1 MPPASNLTVA
11 VTGPTGDI
19 GKAFLRALDQEPRV
33 GRVLGM
39 ARSPFDP
46 QELGVRKTEYR
57 QGNILDREAVD
68 ALVEEADVVVHLAF
82 IIVGDLNET
91 REVNLR
97 GSSTVFEAVAAAQ
110 RPTRFVYTSSVAA
123 YGFHADNPQPLTE
136 NVEPRGTEAH
146 YYSAQKAEL
155 EATLE
160 RAFKGSGKDVYMF
173 RPCIVAGPD
182 ALAMLEEIPY
192 VQAADKLPGPLKAAL
207 GAVPLVK
214 PVIPDPGVPFQ
225 LVHHDD
231 VAAALVQAILGEGK
245 PGVYNLAGEGTIT
258 FSDLA
263 KELGWYAVPVPDKA
277 VEVAAELISR
287 LPLPAQA
294 QWINAAREPVIMDTS
309 RARQGLHW
317 TPRHPTDAT
326 LRETISAVASTARS
340 GTGTLYQRSA
350 SARSLIVI
358 SPSPARL

>member
-46 QELGVRKTEYR
+46 ASLGVRKTEYR
-57 QGNILDREAVD
+57 QGDILDREAVD
-68 ALVEEADVVVHLAF
+68 ALVQDADVVVHLAF
-82 IIVGDLNET
+82 IIVGDLAET
-91 REVNLR
+91 REVNLN
-97 GSSTVFEAVAAAQ
+97 GSSTVFEAVAKAAK
-110 RPTRFVYTSSVAA
+110 PKRFVYTSSVAA

-136 NVEPRGTEAH
+136 NVEPRGTESH

-155 EATLE
+155 ENTLE
-160 RAFKGSGKDVYMF
+160 QAFKGSGKDVYVF
-173 RPCIVAGPD
+173 RPSIVAGPD
-182 ALAMLEEIPY
+182 APALLEEIPY
-192 VQAADKLPGPLKAAL
+192 VQAADKLPSVLRTAL

-231 VAAALVQAILGEGK
+231 VAQALLAAVLGNGK
-245 PGVYNLAGEGTIT
+245 PGTYNLAGEGTIT
-258 FSDLA
+258 LSDLA
-263 KELGWYAVPVPDKA
+263 KELGWYSVPVPDRA
-277 VEVAAELISR
+277 VDITADLVAR

-294 QWINAAREPVIMDTS
+294 QWINAVREPVIMDTS
-309 RARQGLHW
+309 RVRQALDW
-317 TPRHPTDAT
+317 KPRHPADAT
-326 LRETISAVASTARS
+326 LRETVSAARS
-340 GTGTLYQRSA
+340 SG
-350 SARSLIVI
+350 LIG
-358 SPSPARL
+358 

>member
-1 MPPASNLTVA
+1 MPPASNLSVA

-19 GKAFLRALDQEPRV
+19 GKAFLRALDREPRV
-33 GRVLGM
+33 ERVLGM
-39 ARSPFDP
+39 ARSAFDP
-46 QELGVRKTEYR
+46 SELGVTKTEYR

-68 ALVEEADVVVHLAF
+68 ALVQEADVVVHLAF
-82 IIVGDLNET
+82 IIVGDLDET

-97 GSSTVFEAVAAAQ
+97 GSSTVFDAVAGAD
-110 RPTRFVYTSSVAA
+110 RPNRFVYTSSVAA

-136 NVEPRGTEAH
+136 GVEPRGSESH

-160 RAFKGSGKDVYMF
+160 RAFKGSGKDVYVF

-182 ALAMLEEIPY
+182 ALAMIEEIPY
-192 VQAADKLPGPLKAAL
+192 VQAADKLPGPLRTAL

-214 PVIPDPGVPFQ
+214 SVIPDPGVPFQ

-231 VAAALVQAILGEGK
+231 VASALVAAVLGEGK
-245 PGVYNLAGEGTIT
+245 PGTYNLAGDGTIT
-258 FSDLA
+258 LSDLA
-263 KELGWYAVPVPDKA
+263 RELGWYSVPVPDRA
-277 VEVAAELISR
+277 VDITADLVAR

-309 RARQGLHW
+309 RARQALDW
-317 TPRHPTDAT
+317 QPRHPADET
-326 LRETISAVASTARS
+326 LRETVAAAREK
-340 GTGTLYQRSA
+340 GLVG
-350 SARSLIVI
+350 
-358 SPSPARL
+358 